1 MRGLLMDRKSGTPLL
16 LMGPRVKKALGLPP
30 GSIRALLTLMTV
42 GFM

>member
-1 MRGLLMDRKSGTPLL
+1 L